1 MFDHHRIAAA
11 FPDAREGGPGVGPVS
26 AIPAWVRLPETGFFW
41 LSSRIRAQDG
51 RMRRLLQFL
60 FLIVPVTA
68 LAGTPLIPP
77 SSPSL
82 LCVTAIAGA
91 ERIVRLPPRL
101 LGAIAE
107 VESGRPDA
115 DTGKIYPWPWTI
127 DAEGRGQFFDT
138 KAQAIA
144 AVSAL
149 QAQGVRSIDVG
160 CMQINLMHHPNAFA
174 SLDAAFD
181 PTSNALYGAR
191 FLSSLYAASGSWIQ
205 ATAAYHSETP
215 AIGADY
221 QRRVMARWQ
230 PGAPGFF
237 AGSTPTAY
245 RDFAP
250 PRQAYAD
257 FEPSGRVYSMFTE
270 PVPTLSRLAKR

>member
-1 MFDHHRIAAA
+1 MFHHHRIAAA
-11 FPDAREGGPGVGPVS
+11 LPDVHEGDPGVGPVS
-26 AIPAWVRLPETGFFW
+26 AILAWVRLPETGFFW
-41 LSSRIRAQDG
+41 PSSRIRAQDKW
-51 RMRRLLQFL
+51 MRRLLQFL
-60 FLIVPVTA
+60 FIIVPVTA
-68 LAGTPLIPP
+68 VAGTPLIPP
-77 SSPSL
+77 SPSL

-91 ERIVRLPPRL
+91 ERIVRLPPHL

-115 DTGKIYPWPWTI
+115 NTGKVYPWPWTI
-127 DAEGRGQFFDT
+127 DAEGRGQFFAT

-221 QRRVMARWQ
+221 ERRVMARWQ

-237 AGSTPTAY
+237 AGSTATAY

-257 FEPSGRVYSMFTE
+257 FQPSGRVYSMFTE
-270 PVPTLSRLAKR
+270 PVPTLRRLAKR